1 MVSACD
7 FRASLSASHCPTA
20 GPVAMEREEGAESAA
35 TDATAL
41 APADKALM
49 ALGAAGTLVTRG
61 ELALASGQFAAACAG
76 VTACAARSTA
86 TTSGPSVVD
95 ICMAL
100 SCCCRDCRPSTLL
113 GSAGLSLT
121 VVLEGS
127 RDIDDD
133 LRWSS
138 AETASSSS
146 LEMSMTA
153 GGGFFICR
161 TADRTGG
168 DRISNWTGVSRES
181 WSVPRGATEVG
192 RGPSRSREML
202 LVCMGGDTGVCIRTM
217 LAADWISIGSCE
229 RDTVREQDGGNS
241 VGLGRRTAG
250 LVSLGKSVNGARACV
265 STAGFRDVIA
275 TSAATAGMILSSAM
289 TEGIDVVVAG
299 TAVLLASR
307 TDMLS
312 ASIDMLTT
320 LSVLGLRDGC
330 LDRLRLL
337 GRDSAVGWDDNARLG
352 PLSACWAM
360 LTSGSFSTLAI
371 SSVAM

>member
-1 MVSACD
+1 
-7 FRASLSASHCPTA
+7 
-20 GPVAMEREEGAESAA
+20 MEREEGAESAA

-49 ALGAAGTLVTRG
+49 ALGAAGTLLARG

-86 TTSGPSVVD
+86 TTSGASVVD

-113 GSAGLSLT
+113 GGAGLSLT

-127 RDIDDD
+127 RDIDND

-168 DRISNWTGVSRES
+168 DRISDWTGVCRDS

-202 LVCMGGDTGVCIRTM
+202 LFCMGGDTGVCIRTM

-229 RDTVREQDGGNS
+229 RDTVRQRDGGNS

-250 LVSLGKSVNGARACV
+250 LVSLGKSVNGARACA
-265 STAGFRDVIA
+265 STAGFRDVTA
-275 TSAATAGMILSSAM
+275 TSAATSDMIVSSAM
-289 TEGIDVVVAG
+289 TEGIVMVAG
-299 TAVLLASR
+299 TAGLLASR
-307 TDMLS
+307 TGMLS
-312 ASIDMLTT
+312 ASIDMLAT
-320 LSVLGLRDGC
+320 LSVLGSRDGC

-337 GRDSAVGWDDNARLG
+337 GRDSTLGCGDNARLG
-352 PLSACWAM
+352 PVSACWAM
-360 LTSGSFSTLAI
+360 LASGSFSTLAI